1 VPLPVSSIIIRKLE
15 NIQQTFASMK
25 PYAFYLLI
33 LGVAVMVSFSSRPA
47 VSEQTG
53 LITGLWKVESLKMR
67 KAFVYKKTHSG
78 ENPVCLR
85 FDASGT
91 AHVLDMNTKSELAS
105 GTWLIKKSEVLISSD
120 PFVYRDDLILNLTF
134 GISELSIDAGDDIVL
149 KPGKSAIDIR
159 FTKNKT
165 EYCAKLIRVE

>member
-1 VPLPVSSIIIRKLE
+1 VLLPVSSIIIRKLE
-15 NIQQTFASMK
+15 NIQQTFAFMK

-33 LGVAVMVSFSSRPA
+33 LSATVLVSFSSRPA
-47 VSEQTG
+47 VSEQTS
-53 LITGLWKVESLKMR
+53 LVTGLWKVESLKMR
-67 KAFVYKKTHSG
+67 KAFAYKKIQYG
-78 ENPVCLR
+78 ENAVCLR

-91 AHVLDMNTKSELAS
+91 AHVLDLNTKSELTS
-105 GTWLIKKSEVLISSD
+105 GTWAIKKSEVLIASD
-120 PFVYRDDLILNLTF
+120 PFVYRNDLVLNLTF

-149 KPGKSAIDIR
+149 EPGKSAIGIR